1 MSSVFADGDSTAGAA
16 AARMLE
22 PLVAAA
28 LRTSSPPASDS
39 TGVKP
44 EVALAERVDD
54 ALVLAQYRLALG
66 DASVAKRVIPWL
78 RAYAPPR
85 GSAWLAE
92 VTEERAILL
101 DAQVAALDHRS
112 DAAAVLARLDSA
124 TQFGHHDVRFTSI
137 GGRVAAR
144 LWEERGDPRR
154 ALAALRRRA
163 HAIGANYY
171 ESAWQREVG
180 RLAAIVGER
189 EAAIR
194 AYRIYLIRRS
204 NPEPALAAEVAH
216 VRAEL
221 TRLER
226 ASVGR

>member
-1 MSSVFADGDSTAGAA
+1 
-16 AARMLE
+16 
-22 PLVAAA
+22 
-28 LRTSSPPASDS
+28 
-39 TGVKP
+39 
-44 EVALAERVDD
+44 
-54 ALVLAQYRLALG
+54 
-66 DASVAKRVIPWL
+66 
-78 RAYAPPR
+78 
-85 GSAWLAE
+85 
-92 VTEERAILL
+92 
-101 DAQVAALDHRS
+101 
-112 DAAAVLARLDSA
+112 
-124 TQFGHHDVRFTSI
+124 
-137 GGRVAAR
+137 
-144 LWEERGDPRR
+144 
-154 ALAALRRRA
+154 LRRRA